1 MFFLVTEMLVN
12 LLNICSDDEL
22 MTEGEDTL
30 EDGMYNNFTHDYIM
44 YAPNNCFKLL
54 YIYLFF
60 EYRYNNILLPSR
72 SMLELL

>member
-1 MFFLVTEMLVN
+1 MFFIVTEMLVN

-30 EDGMYNNFTHDYIM
+30 EDGMYNHFTHNYM
-44 YAPNNCFKLL
+44 YAQTTVSN
-54 YIYLFF
+54 YVIYLFIFF
-60 EYRYNNILLPSR
+60 EYRCNNILLPSR